1 RIHTGGEIMPIYAVT
16 VLAMGT
22 VLVEAENED
31 EAGLMAMNEVDSG
44 DLETMS
50 GEIDCVIR
58 PEELERYRRH
68 GSLVLI
74 DED

>member
-1 RIHTGGEIMPIYAVT
+1 MPIYAVT

>member
-1 RIHTGGEIMPIYAVT
+1 MPIYAVT

-22 VLVEAENED
+22 VVVEAENED

>member
-1 RIHTGGEIMPIYAVT
+1 MPIYAVT
-16 VLAMGT
+16 VLAMET
-22 VLVEAENED
+22 VLAEAENED

>member
-1 RIHTGGEIMPIYAVT
+1 MPIYAVT
-16 VLAMGT
+16 VLAIGT
-22 VLVEAENED
+22 VVVEAENED
-31 EAGLMAMNEVDSG
+31 EAGLMAMNEVDAG

-50 GEIDCVIR
+50 GEIECVIR

-68 GSLVLI
+68 GNLVLI